1 VGVPAQPLDF
11 RYVSLSPGPSRRTI
25 WLRST
30 GASAGAVGLVLASA
44 GLEHGALAAAAA
56 AGGVVGLVASCLG
69 GLRASAL
76 VRGGVSTSMAIVPW
90 GVLVRPDD
98 DDERVLRWPGV
109 RGVSVKL
116 VYARDPEGITVT
128 TWSVVT
134 ITTARERLVGR
145 ASGSVGLER
154 LMGNLEAYADE
165 SSRPLALDLFGDD
178 PPSQAS
184 TEPSASLLLARA
196 RELVGSARGA
206 EALGLR
212 APGYRALSSRR
223 AGEGTVGVLREALR
237 AETSARGADLRALAA
252 FVAAEA
258 RAKGL
263 LPELS
268 RLVTSS
274 HPLVAAAAK
283 TASLRLGAEP
293 TRIGSLGEVAPFLL
307 HDDLLA
313 LEGWLAASA

>member
-1 VGVPAQPLDF
+1 MGVPAQPIDF
-11 RYVSLSPGPSRRTI
+11 RYVGLFPGPSRRAI
-25 WLRST
+25 WLRSA
-30 GASAGAVGLVLASA
+30 GASAGAIGLVLAST
-44 GLEHGALAAAAA
+44 GLERGAWAAA
-56 AGGVVGLVASCLG
+56 AGGVAGLVASCLG

-76 VRGGVSTSMAIVPW
+76 VRGGVSTAMAIVPW
-90 GVLVRPDD
+90 GVLVRPDH

-109 RGVSVKL
+109 RGVSVKV
-116 VYARDPEGITVT
+116 VYARDPEGMAVT

-134 ITTARERLVGR
+134 VTTARERLIGR

-154 LMGNLEAYADE
+154 LMAHLDAYADE

-178 PPSQAS
+178 PPAQAS
-184 TEPSASLLLARA
+184 TEPSASLLAARA
-196 RELVGSARGA
+196 RELVGSARGS

-223 AGEGTVGVLREALR
+223 AGEGTVAVLRQALK

-258 RAKGL
+258 RATGL

-283 TASLRLGAEP
+283 VCALRLGAEP
-293 TRIGSLGEVAPFLL
+293 TRVGSLGEVAPFLL
-307 HDDLLA
+307 HDDLVA
-313 LEGWLAASA
+313 LEGWLAAGA